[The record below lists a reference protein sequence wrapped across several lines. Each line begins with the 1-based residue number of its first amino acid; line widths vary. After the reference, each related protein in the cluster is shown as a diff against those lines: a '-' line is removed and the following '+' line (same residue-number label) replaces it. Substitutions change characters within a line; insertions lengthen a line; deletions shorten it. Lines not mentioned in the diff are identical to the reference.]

1 MDKIYN
7 QITDELEQKWR
18 KDHSLDI
25 VVQSIELIVKRAI
38 KIKEEFEQNNMEQYG
53 PDSQTKT
60 KNDY

>member
-38 KIKEEFEQNNMEQYG
+38 KIKEEFEQNDTDQYG